1 MNYEFEIRGFRNE
14 KISMEDCTVTDITYH
29 RYSITFADG
38 IMVRK
43 DTMDWDLQVI
53 LCMSWTIIQQ
63 Q

>member
-43 DTMDWDLQVI
+43 DTMDWDL
-53 LCMSWTIIQQ
+53 
-63 Q
+63 